1 MKKCTKCGKTI
12 QEGRFC
18 PYCGTKVVDNAQEF
32 FEEPGI
38 QKGELNKETL
48 NKEKLN
54 TDELKN
60 TALKVVNFFKNNKKV
75 TGVAA
80 GVICLLI
87 IIGFVLGRGKSFDFA
102 NYVNLESS
110 INGHGRCDVI

>member
-12 QEGRFC
+12 QEGSFC

-80 GVICLLI
+80 GVI
-87 IIGFVLGRGKSFDFA
+87 
-102 NYVNLESS
+102 Y
-110 INGHGRCDVI
+110 

>member
-87 IIGFVLGRGKSFDFA
+87 IIGFVLGRGKSFD
-102 NYVNLESS
+102 LSL
-110 INGHGRCDVI
+110 IHI